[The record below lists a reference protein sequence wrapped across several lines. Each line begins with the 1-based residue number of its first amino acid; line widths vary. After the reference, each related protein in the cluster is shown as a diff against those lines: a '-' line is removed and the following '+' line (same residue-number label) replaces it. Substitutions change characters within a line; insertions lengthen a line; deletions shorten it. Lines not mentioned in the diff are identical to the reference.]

1 MKLSIKSLLPHLV
14 ALVLFVVLPSI
25 YFSPLY
31 DGYALK
37 QSDIRQFQGMSKEIF
52 DYKLTHDGQQPSWTN
67 AMFSGMPAYQISADQ
82 SANWLTKADQLIKL
96 GLPRPVGILFISM
109 LGFYI
114 LGLCL
119 RINPWLAMI
128 GALGYGF
135 STINILYLGAG
146 HMSKVNAIAY
156 MAPALGGLLLAFR
169 GRWLL
174 GSAVFALFLGLN
186 ITANH
191 LQMTYYLAFI
201 LGAVALAE
209 VIRLA
214 LTKNWKPLGLAI
226 GGLALASVLAVVSN
240 ANLLMTT
247 LEYSKF
253 TTRGTTELTIKPKT
267 GSLQAK
273 EGLDKDYIL
282 EYNYGKRELLSLYA
296 PNAKGGK
303 GDLIANDPDALTDTD
318 PTYAEQ
324 IGQMNHY
331 WGGQRMSGGAFYFGV
346 VMLVFFLL
354 GLLFVKDALRWPFL
368 VLSVL
373 VLYLASNQMNFLND
387 FFIHQFPMYNKFRDS
402 KMILVLL
409 QIMIPAMGLLFLD
422 KLIKNEGLW
431 GQKKYWYIA
440 SGTILCVSALL
451 VLSPSLSGSFMT
463 NEEVKQFADASKQ
476 AKDASQ
482 TAFYQ
487 GMRQSLIETRM
498 GIYKADMQRSLFLV
512 IIALGLVVLL
522 LRTQLNR
529 MLILSIAGVMVLADQ
544 MSVAK
549 RYLNNDDSTGVLQ
562 AYQTLDEASI
572 PYPVSPA
579 DVSIIQQEKPNA
591 ALAQKLEAAYADF
604 IYYKDLSDQS
614 VLSTYAAFGALN
626 LSSNYR
632 VLNINGTMAETNTSF
647 FHKSLGG
654 YHGAKLKRYQEF
666 VDFHF
671 PLAAQALS
679 AAVNKAKNDKFRT
692 LALPVGT
699 TQEQAQQIFD
709 TISVESIA
717 LEGEA
722 EYLNMLNAKYIILK
736 PNQSAVRNTNAN
748 GPAWFVSDVKVVAN
762 ANKEMLA
769 SGSKALLD
777 SKKQAIVHQEFKT
790 QLNGLGQDS
799 TSSIKLL
806 NYDPSELR
814 YASNSKAKQLAV
826 FSEIYY
832 PAGWNCYIDGKKPV
846 QTLRV
851 NYLLRG
857 VVVPAGKH
865 EITWKFE
872 PLSVQTGNTLA
883 GLGSGLLLLGFLV
896 ALWFTYKHATR
907 QEPAPQK

>member
-512 IIALGLVVLL
+512 ILALGLVVLL

-777 SKKQAIVHQEFKT
+777 SKKQAIVHQEFKA

>member
-1 MKLSIKSLLPHLV
+1 MKLSFKSFLPHLV

-25 YFSPLY
+25 YFSPLF

-37 QSDIRQFQGMSKEIF
+37 QSDIRQFQGMSKEMF
-52 DYKLTHDGQQPSWTN
+52 DYKLTHDGQQPNWTN
-67 AMFSGMPAYQISADQ
+67 AMFSGMPTYQISADQ
-82 SANWLTKADQLIKL
+82 DSNWLSDVDQLLKL
-96 GLPRPVGILFISM
+96 GLPRPVGILFVSM

-119 RINPWLAMI
+119 RLNPWLAMI

-174 GSAVFALFLGLN
+174 GSAIFALFMGLN

-201 LGAVALAE
+201 LGAVALTE

-214 LTKNWKPLGLAI
+214 LAKKWKPLGLAI
-226 GGLALASVLAVVSN
+226 GGLALASVLALLSN
-240 ANLLMTT
+240 ASLLLTT

-253 TTRGTTELTIKPKT
+253 TTRGTSELTIKPT
-267 GSLQAK
+267 NGTQQAK
-273 EGLDKDYIL
+273 EGLSKDYIL
-282 EYNYGKRELLSLYA
+282 EYNYGERELLSLYA

-318 PTYAEQ
+318 PTYTEQ
-324 IGQMNHY
+324 VGQMNHY

-346 VMLVFFLL
+346 VLLVFFVL

-373 VLYLASNQMNFLND
+373 VLFLASNQMNFVND

-402 KMILVLL
+402 KMLLVLF
-409 QIMIPAMGLLFLD
+409 QIMVPTMGLLFLD

-431 GQKKYWYIA
+431 GQKKYWYGAMGVVLLFAI
-440 SGTILCVSALL
+440 VL
-451 VLSPSLSGSFMT
+451 VLSPSISGSFMT
-463 NEEVKQFADASKQ
+463 KEEVQQFTEATKQ
-476 AKDASQ
+476 AKDQSQ

-487 GMRQSLIETRM
+487 GLRQSLIDARIA
-498 GIYKADMQRSLFLV
+498 IYKADMQRSLFLV
-512 IIALGLVVLL
+512 ILALGVVVLL
-522 LRTQLNR
+522 LRTKFNK
-529 MLILSIAGVMVLADQ
+529 MLIVSIAGVLVLADQ

-549 RYLNNDDSTGVLQ
+549 RYLNNDDSTGVLE
-562 AYQTLDEASI
+562 AYQSLDEASI
-572 PYPVSPA
+572 PYPVSAA
-579 DVSIIQQEKPNA
+579 DNSIIQREKPNP
-591 ALAQKLEAAYADF
+591 ALAQQLEAAYADF

-632 VLNINGTMAETNTSF
+632 VLNLNGTMAETNTSF
-647 FHKSLGG
+647 FHKSIGG

-671 PLAAQALS
+671 PSAVQALS
-679 AAVNKAKNDKFRT
+679 TAVNTAKNEKFRT
-692 LALPVGT
+692 MALPVDI

-722 EYLNMLNAKYIILK
+722 EYLNMLNAKYIMLK
-736 PNQSAVRNTNAN
+736 PNQPAVRNTNAN
-748 GPAWFVSDVKVVAN
+748 GPAWFVSDVKVVPN
-762 ANKEMLA
+762 ANQEMLA
-769 SGSKALLD
+769 CGSKALTN
-777 SKKQAIVHQEFKT
+777 SKIQAVVHQEFKS

-865 EITWKFE
+865 DIVWKFE
-872 PLSVQTGNTLA
+872 PLSVQTGSTLA
-883 GLGSGLLLLGFLV
+883 GIGSGLLLLCFLLS
-896 ALWFTYKHATR
+896 LWFTYKHEVRRA
-907 QEPAPQK
+907 QAPQK

>member
-512 IIALGLVVLL
+512 ILALGLVVLL

>member
-52 DYKLTHDGQQPSWTN
+52 DYKLTNDGQQPSWTN

-214 LTKNWKPLGLAI
+214 LAKNWKPLGLAI

-368 VLSVL
+368 ALSVL

-440 SGTILCVSALL
+440 SGVVLFAAVLL

-512 IIALGLVVLL
+512 ILALGVVILL

-529 MLILSIAGVMVLADQ
+529 MLILAIAGVLVLADQ

-671 PLAAQALS
+671 PSAAQALS

-736 PNQSAVRNTNAN
+736 PNQPAVRNINAN
-748 GPAWFVSDVKVVAN
+748 GPAWFVADVNVVAN

-777 SKKQAIVHQEFKT
+777 SKKQAIVHQEFKA

>member
-1 MKLSIKSLLPHLV
+1 MKLSFKSFLPHLV

-25 YFSPLY
+25 YFSPLF

-37 QSDIRQFQGMSKEIF
+37 QSDIRQFQGMSKEMF
-52 DYKLTHDGQQPSWTN
+52 DYKLTHDGQQPNWTN
-67 AMFSGMPAYQISADQ
+67 AMFSGMPTYQISADQ
-82 SANWLTKADQLIKL
+82 DSNWLSYVDQLLKL
-96 GLPRPVGILFISM
+96 GLPRPVGILFVSM

-119 RINPWLAMI
+119 RLNPWLAMI

-174 GSAVFALFLGLN
+174 GSAIFALFMGLN

-201 LGAVALAE
+201 LGAVALTE

-214 LTKNWKPLGLAI
+214 LAKKWKPLGLAI
-226 GGLALASVLAVVSN
+226 GGLALASVLALLSN
-240 ANLLMTT
+240 ASLLLTT

-253 TTRGTTELTIKPKT
+253 TTRGTSELTIKPT
-267 GSLQAK
+267 NGTQQAK
-273 EGLDKDYIL
+273 EGLSKDYIL
-282 EYNYGKRELLSLYA
+282 EYNYGERELLSLYA

-318 PTYAEQ
+318 PTYTEQ
-324 IGQMNHY
+324 VGQMNHY

-346 VMLVFFLL
+346 VLLVFFVL

-373 VLYLASNQMNFLND
+373 VLFLASNQMNFVND

-402 KMILVLL
+402 KMLLVLF
-409 QIMIPAMGLLFLD
+409 QIMVPTMGLLFLD

-431 GQKKYWYIA
+431 GQKKYWYGAMGVVLLFAI
-440 SGTILCVSALL
+440 VL
-451 VLSPSLSGSFMT
+451 VLSPSISGSFMT
-463 NEEVKQFADASKQ
+463 KEEVQQFTEATKQ
-476 AKDASQ
+476 AKDQSQ

-487 GMRQSLIETRM
+487 GLRQSLIDARIA
-498 GIYKADMQRSLFLV
+498 IYKADMQRSLFLV
-512 IIALGLVVLL
+512 ILALGVVVLL
-522 LRTQLNR
+522 LRTKFNK
-529 MLILSIAGVMVLADQ
+529 MLIVSIAGVLVLADQ

-549 RYLNNDDSTGVLQ
+549 RYLNNDDSTGVLE
-562 AYQTLDEASI
+562 AYQSLDEASI
-572 PYPVSPA
+572 PYPVSAA
-579 DVSIIQQEKPNA
+579 DNSIIQREKPNP
-591 ALAQKLEAAYADF
+591 ALAQQLEAAYADF

-632 VLNINGTMAETNTSF
+632 VLNLNGTMAETNTSF
-647 FHKSLGG
+647 FHKSIGG

-666 VDFHF
+666 VDFYF
-671 PLAAQALS
+671 PSAVQALS
-679 AAVNKAKNDKFRT
+679 TAVNTAKNEKFRT
-692 LALPVGT
+692 MSLPVGT

-722 EYLNMLNAKYIILK
+722 EYLNMLNAKYIMLK
-736 PNQSAVRNTNAN
+736 PNQPAVRNTNAN
-748 GPAWFVSDVKVVAN
+748 GPAWFVSDVKVVPN
-762 ANKEMLA
+762 ANQEMLA
-769 SGSKALLD
+769 CGSKALTN
-777 SKKQAIVHQEFKT
+777 SKIQAVVHQEFKS

-865 EITWKFE
+865 DIVWKFE
-872 PLSVQTGNTLA
+872 PLSVQTGSTLA
-883 GLGSGLLLLGFLV
+883 GLGSGLLLLGFLLS
-896 ALWFTYKHATR
+896 LWFTYKHEVRRA
-907 QEPAPQK
+907 QAPQK

>member
-14 ALVLFVVLPSI
+14 AIVLFVVLPSI

-114 LGLCL
+114 FGLCL

-214 LTKNWKPLGLAI
+214 LAKNWKPLGLAI
-226 GGLALASVLAVVSN
+226 GGLALASVLALMSN

-368 VLSVL
+368 VLSLL

-440 SGTILCVSALL
+440 SGVVLCAAVLL
-451 VLSPSLSGSFMT
+451 VISPSLSGSFMT

-512 IIALGLVVLL
+512 ILALGVVVLL

-529 MLILSIAGVMVLADQ
+529 MLIVAIAGVLVLADQ

-579 DVSIIQQEKPNA
+579 DISIIQQEKPNA

-671 PLAAQALS
+671 PSAVQALS
-679 AAVNKAKNDKFRT
+679 AAVNKAKNEKFRT
-692 LALPVGT
+692 MALPVGT

-736 PNQSAVRNTNAN
+736 PNQPAVRNTNAN
-748 GPAWFVSDVKVVAN
+748 GPAWFVSDFKVVAN

-777 SKKQAIVHQEFKT
+777 SKKQAVVHQEFKA

-814 YASNSKAKQLAV
+814 YASKSKSKQLAV

-832 PAGWNCYIDGKKPV
+832 PAGWNCYIDGKKLV

-865 EITWKFE
+865 DIVWKFE

-896 ALWFTYKHATR
+896 SLWFTYKHATR
-907 QEPAPQK
+907 LAQAPQK

>member
-31 DGYALK
+31 DGFALK

-214 LTKNWKPLGLAI
+214 LTKNWKPLSLAI

-368 VLSVL
+368 ALSVL

-440 SGTILCVSALL
+440 SGTILFVSALL

-512 IIALGLVVLL
+512 ILALGVVILL

-529 MLILSIAGVMVLADQ
+529 MLILSIVGVMVLADQ

-671 PLAAQALS
+671 PSAAQALS

-736 PNQSAVRNTNAN
+736 PNQPAVRNTNAN
-748 GPAWFVSDVKVVAN
+748 GPAWFVSDVKVVVN

-777 SKKQAIVHQEFKT
+777 SKKQSIVHQEFKT

-883 GLGSGLLLLGFLV
+883 GLGSGLLLMGFLV

>member
-52 DYKLTHDGQQPSWTN
+52 DYKLTHDGQQPNWTN

-174 GSAVFALFLGLN
+174 GSAIFALFLGLN

-354 GLLFVKDALRWPFL
+354 GLLFIKDALRWPFL

-512 IIALGLVVLL
+512 ILALGLVVLL

-736 PNQSAVRNTNAN
+736 PNQPAVRNINAN
-748 GPAWFVSDVKVVAN
+748 GPAWFVADVNVVAN

-777 SKKQAIVHQEFKT
+777 SKKQAIVHQEFKA

-846 QTLRV
+846 ANLRV

-865 EITWKFE
+865 EIVWKFE
-872 PLSVQTGNTLA
+872 PISVQTGNTMA
-883 GLGSGLLLLGFLV
+883 TLGSSLLLLGFLIS
-896 ALWFTYKHATR
+896 LWFTYKHAVR
-907 QEPAPQK
+907 PAPAPQK

>member
-174 GSAVFALFLGLN
+174 GSGVFALFLGLN

-214 LTKNWKPLGLAI
+214 LAKNWKPLGLAI
-226 GGLALASVLAVVSN
+226 GGLALASILAVVSN

-368 VLSVL
+368 ALSLL

-440 SGTILCVSALL
+440 SGVVLFSAVLL

-482 TAFYQ
+482 SAFYQ

-512 IIALGLVVLL
+512 ILALGLVVLL

-529 MLILSIAGVMVLADQ
+529 MLILAIAGVLVLADQ

-671 PLAAQALS
+671 PSAAQALS

-736 PNQSAVRNTNAN
+736 PNQPAVRNTKAN

-777 SKKQAIVHQEFKT
+777 SKKQAVVHQEFKE

-814 YASNSKAKQLAV
+814 YTSNSKAKQLAV

-883 GLGSGLLLLGFLV
+883 GFGSGLLLLGFLL
-896 ALWFTYKHATR
+896 ALWLTYKHATR
-907 QEPAPQK
+907 PAPAPQK

>member
-174 GSAVFALFLGLN
+174 GSAIFALFLGLN

-512 IIALGLVVLL
+512 ILALGLVVLL

>member
-440 SGTILCVSALL
+440 SGTILFVSALL

-512 IIALGLVVLL
+512 ILALGVVILL

-529 MLILSIAGVMVLADQ
+529 MLILSIVGVMVLADQ

-671 PLAAQALS
+671 PSAAQALS

-736 PNQSAVRNTNAN
+736 PNQPAVRNINAN
-748 GPAWFVSDVKVVAN
+748 GPAWFVADVNVVAN

-777 SKKQAIVHQEFKT
+777 SKKQAIVHQEFKA

-883 GLGSGLLLLGFLV
+883 GLGSGLLLMGFLV

>member
-1 MKLSIKSLLPHLV
+1 
-14 ALVLFVVLPSI
+14 
-25 YFSPLY
+25 
-31 DGYALK
+31 
-37 QSDIRQFQGMSKEIF
+37 
-52 DYKLTHDGQQPSWTN
+52 
-67 AMFSGMPAYQISADQ
+67 
-82 SANWLTKADQLIKL
+82 
-96 GLPRPVGILFISM
+96 
-109 LGFYI
+109 
-114 LGLCL
+114 
-119 RINPWLAMI
+119 
-128 GALGYGF
+128 
-135 STINILYLGAG
+135 
-146 HMSKVNAIAY
+146 
-156 MAPALGGLLLAFR
+156 
-169 GRWLL
+169 
-174 GSAVFALFLGLN
+174 
-186 ITANH
+186 
-191 LQMTYYLAFI
+191 
-201 LGAVALAE
+201 
-209 VIRLA
+209 
-214 LTKNWKPLGLAI
+214 
-226 GGLALASVLAVVSN
+226 
-240 ANLLMTT
+240 
-247 LEYSKF
+247 
-253 TTRGTTELTIKPKT
+253 
-267 GSLQAK
+267 
-273 EGLDKDYIL
+273 
-282 EYNYGKRELLSLYA
+282 
-296 PNAKGGK
+296 
-303 GDLIANDPDALTDTD
+303 
-318 PTYAEQ
+318 
-324 IGQMNHY
+324 
-331 WGGQRMSGGAFYFGV
+331 
-346 VMLVFFLL
+346 
-354 GLLFVKDALRWPFL
+354 
-368 VLSVL
+368 
-373 VLYLASNQMNFLND
+373 
-387 FFIHQFPMYNKFRDS
+387 
-402 KMILVLL
+402 
-409 QIMIPAMGLLFLD
+409 
-422 KLIKNEGLW
+422 
-431 GQKKYWYIA
+431 
-440 SGTILCVSALL
+440 
-451 VLSPSLSGSFMT
+451 
-463 NEEVKQFADASKQ
+463 
-476 AKDASQ
+476 
-482 TAFYQ
+482 
-487 GMRQSLIETRM
+487 
-498 GIYKADMQRSLFLV
+498 
-512 IIALGLVVLL
+512 
-522 LRTQLNR
+522 
-529 MLILSIAGVMVLADQ
+529 

-671 PLAAQALS
+671 PSAAQALS

-736 PNQSAVRNTNAN
+736 PNQPAVRNTNAN
-748 GPAWFVSDVKVVAN
+748 GPAWFVSDVNVVAN

-777 SKKQAIVHQEFKT
+777 SKKQAIVHQEFKA

-814 YASNSKAKQLAV
+814 YTSNSKAKQLAV

-846 QTLRV
+846 QMLRV

>member
-512 IIALGLVVLL
+512 ILALGLVVLL

-769 SGSKALLD
+769 SGYKALLD

-896 ALWFTYKHATR
+896 ALWFTYKHVTR

>member
-1 MKLSIKSLLPHLV
+1 
-14 ALVLFVVLPSI
+14 
-25 YFSPLY
+25 
-31 DGYALK
+31 
-37 QSDIRQFQGMSKEIF
+37 
-52 DYKLTHDGQQPSWTN
+52 
-67 AMFSGMPAYQISADQ
+67 
-82 SANWLTKADQLIKL
+82 
-96 GLPRPVGILFISM
+96 
-109 LGFYI
+109 
-114 LGLCL
+114 
-119 RINPWLAMI
+119 
-128 GALGYGF
+128 
-135 STINILYLGAG
+135 
-146 HMSKVNAIAY
+146 
-156 MAPALGGLLLAFR
+156 
-169 GRWLL
+169 
-174 GSAVFALFLGLN
+174 
-186 ITANH
+186 
-191 LQMTYYLAFI
+191 
-201 LGAVALAE
+201 
-209 VIRLA
+209 
-214 LTKNWKPLGLAI
+214 
-226 GGLALASVLAVVSN
+226 
-240 ANLLMTT
+240 
-247 LEYSKF
+247 
-253 TTRGTTELTIKPKT
+253 
-267 GSLQAK
+267 
-273 EGLDKDYIL
+273 
-282 EYNYGKRELLSLYA
+282 
-296 PNAKGGK
+296 
-303 GDLIANDPDALTDTD
+303 
-318 PTYAEQ
+318 
-324 IGQMNHY
+324 
-331 WGGQRMSGGAFYFGV
+331 
-346 VMLVFFLL
+346 
-354 GLLFVKDALRWPFL
+354 
-368 VLSVL
+368 
-373 VLYLASNQMNFLND
+373 MNFLND

-512 IIALGLVVLL
+512 ILALGLVVLL

>member
-214 LTKNWKPLGLAI
+214 LAKNWKPLGLAI
-226 GGLALASVLAVVSN
+226 GGLALASILAVVSN

-368 VLSVL
+368 ALSVL

-440 SGTILCVSALL
+440 SGVVLFAAVLL

-512 IIALGLVVLL
+512 ILALGVVILL

-529 MLILSIAGVMVLADQ
+529 MLILAIAGVLVLADQ

-671 PLAAQALS
+671 PSAAQALS

-736 PNQSAVRNTNAN
+736 PNQPAVRNTNAN
-748 GPAWFVSDVKVVAN
+748 GPAWFVADVNVVAN

-777 SKKQAIVHQEFKT
+777 SKKQAIVHQEFKA

-896 ALWFTYKHATR
+896 ALWFTYKHVTR

>member
-52 DYKLTHDGQQPSWTN
+52 DYKLTHDGQQPNWTN

-174 GSAVFALFLGLN
+174 GSAIFALFLGLN

-512 IIALGLVVLL
+512 ILALGLVVLL

-883 GLGSGLLLLGFLV
+883 GLGSGLLLLCFLV